1 MAIIFSV
8 EGNIGSGKSTL
19 VKCLSKCLPKSLRNH
34 EIIFLQEPVDVW
46 NTIKDENGVT
56 ILEKF
61 YADQSKYAFSFQMMA
76 YISRLSILKRE
87 IEKKQNVII
96 ICERSVW
103 TDRNVFAKMLYDDK
117 KIEMVNYDIYNRWF
131 DEFVKKYPL
140 NGIIYVKTDPD
151 ICQKRIGIRSREG
164 ETIPLEYSVKCH
176 NYHEKWINNSSCDTL
191 ILDGNNEFIGKL
203 PDDWESKI
211 ISFMEKKAP
220 PLPEYNNTDWIEM
233 VAC

>member
-1 MAIIFSV
+1 M
-8 EGNIGSGKSTL
+8 ST
-19 VKCLSKCLPKSLRNH
+19 KKN
-34 EIIFLQEPVDVW
+34 
-46 NTIKDENGVT
+46 
-56 ILEKF
+56 
-61 YADQSKYAFSFQMMA
+61 
-76 YISRLSILKRE
+76 KRE